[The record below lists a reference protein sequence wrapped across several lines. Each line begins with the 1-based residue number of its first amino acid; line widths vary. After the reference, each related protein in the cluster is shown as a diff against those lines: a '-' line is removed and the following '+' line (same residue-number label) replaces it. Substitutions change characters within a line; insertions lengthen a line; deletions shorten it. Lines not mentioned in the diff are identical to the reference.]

1 MNGTAARQSPALPM
15 GGSNPAGE
23 FGLDAWLDAEDNFS
37 IRARSSRRSI
47 GYLRQASYVAIDV
60 MFVCLGAMAVYGA
73 RFGFAHYLGI
83 GIPSTQQLIHLAYT
97 HSYPAFLLLYVVLIV
112 MACMSQ
118 HLYHTSREI
127 RALEES
133 IKVAKAVCFATGL
146 LVLFIFVSG
155 NKEISRMVVVTAG
168 VANIATLAGWRYAKR
183 LYVLKR
189 ARRGEG
195 VSRALIIG
203 AGKVGQTLAQWL
215 ENNRQLGYSV
225 CGFLDAHPNGD
236 ARVLG
241 SIDHLNKV
249 ALEQF
254 VDQLFVTL
262 PADREVVKKI
272 WIEARR
278 LRLNLSVVPDIYD
291 GLGWRAPLRSIGGF
305 PIIELHGQPIPAFG
319 LAVKRFL
326 DVVIATVGLILA
338 APLLALAA
346 VWILLDSRGPVIYS
360 ALRVGKKGKKFCCY
374 KLRTMVSEADAQKEK
389 LRGENERNGPFFK
402 MENDPRLTRCGRW
415 LRKYSIDELPQLVN
429 VLKGEMSLAGPRPH
443 PVDDYERYTLE
454 HLRRLDIKPG
464 ITGLWQ
470 VTARRDPSFETNM
483 ALDLEYIEGWSLWLD
498 LKILARTIPAVL
510 RAEGN

>member
-1 MNGTAARQSPALPM
+1 MNGTAARQSPALPV

-23 FGLDAWLDAEDNFS
+23 FGFDAWLDAEDDFS
-37 IRARSSRRSI
+37 IRASSSRRRI

-73 RFGFAHYLGI
+73 RFGFVHYLGI

-168 VANIATLAGWRYAKR
+168 VANIGTLAGWRYAKR

-254 VDQLFVTL
+254 VDHLFVTL

-305 PIIELHGQPIPAFG
+305 PIMELHGQPIPAFG

-326 DVVIATVGLILA
+326 DVVIASVGLILA

-360 ALRVGKKGKKFCCY
+360 ALRVGKKGKNSAATSCERWCRK
-374 KLRTMVSEADAQKEK
+374 RTRKK
-389 LRGENERNGPFFK
+389 RNCAGK
-402 MENDPRLTRCGRW
+402 TSATGRSSRWKTTR
-415 LRKYSIDELPQLVN
+415 
-429 VLKGEMSLAGPRPH
+429 A
-443 PVDDYERYTLE
+443 
-454 HLRRLDIKPG
+454 
-464 ITGLWQ
+464 
-470 VTARRDPSFETNM
+470 
-483 ALDLEYIEGWSLWLD
+483 
-498 LKILARTIPAVL
+498 
-510 RAEGN
+510 